1 MSVQVKL
8 RNNVPTWN
16 AKRRYKV
23 NDVVVLD
30 GRVYQNK
37 TGANSSPDLLTDWIM
52 VKDSLTGSFESYQNT
67 FPYVDTNDFTVPI
80 NLVIVSVLYNDI
92 DTVSFTKTGTTL
104 SYVGDLFD
112 GDVIKVRGVL
122 V

>member
-1 MSVQVKL
+1 MSIQVKL
-8 RNNVPTWN
+8 RNNVPEWN
-16 AKRRYKV
+16 EKRRYKV
-23 NDVVVLD
+23 NDIVSLD

-37 TGANSSPDLLTDWIM
+37 TGANSSPDSLTDWVM
-52 VKDSLTGSFESYQNT
+52 VKDSLTGTFESYQNM
-67 FPYVDTNDFTVPI
+67 FPYVDSNDFTVPI

-92 DTVSFTKTGTTL
+92 DTVEFSKTGTTL
-104 SYVGDLFD
+104 NISTDLFS

>member
-1 MSVQVKL
+1 MSIQTKL
-8 RNNVPTWN
+8 RNNAPTWN

-23 NDVVVLD
+23 NEVVSLD
-30 GRVYQNK
+30 GRIYQNK
-37 TGANSSPDLLTDWIM
+37 TGANSSPDGLTDWVM
-52 VKDSLTGSFESYQNT
+52 VKDSLTGTFESYQNT
-67 FPYVDTNDFTVPI
+67 FPYVDTNDFTVPV
-80 NLVIVSVLYNDI
+80 NLVVVSVLYNDI
-92 DTVSFTKTGTTL
+92 DTDNFTQSGTTL

>member
-37 TGANSSPDLLTDWIM
+37 TGSNSSPDLLTDFEMI
-52 VKDSLTGSFESYQNT
+52 KDSLTGTFSSYQNT
-67 FPYVDTNDFTVPI
+67 FPYVDTNDFTVPV
-80 NLVIVSVLYNDI
+80 NLVVVSVLYNDI
-92 DTVSFTKTGTTL
+92 DTVSFTQSGTTL